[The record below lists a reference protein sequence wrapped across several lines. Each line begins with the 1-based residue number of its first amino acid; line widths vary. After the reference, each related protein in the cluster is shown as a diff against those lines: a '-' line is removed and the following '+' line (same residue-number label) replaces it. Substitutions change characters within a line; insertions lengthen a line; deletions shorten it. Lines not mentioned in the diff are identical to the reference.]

1 MALENR
7 HEMQIETL
15 KVATT
20 CKPVRIG
27 ADANPSFD
35 GTGANMRRRI
45 WIALRALQS
54 PWANAACAAVLLS
67 ASALVFVPR
76 GQYASTCGQWVQR
89 QVLKRNPRGMSL
101 APGRTW
107 GYHVKDDWIFAGM
120 VHSTHAPLDYSR
132 YINFVYDDRPRR
144 TGFWALTRIVEG
156 ERLVPWAP
164 PGVVSPAMF
173 LPARRALALSEPK
186 FAHLGERDALTS
198 RILWGGIA
206 LNTATIVALMGFL
219 WSIVW
224 VPRGYVRFIR
234 GRRRRIGLCPNCRY
248 DLAGLTSDTC
258 PECGSV
264 VDHSNRGEP
273 SAD

>member
-1 MALENR
+1 
-7 HEMQIETL
+7 
-15 KVATT
+15 
-20 CKPVRIG
+20 
-27 ADANPSFD
+27 
-35 GTGANMRRRI
+35 MRRRI

-89 QVLKRNPRGMSL
+89 HVLKRNPRGMSVSSD
-101 APGRTW
+101 RTW
-107 GYHVKDDWIFAGM
+107 AYDARRDRVFVGGVIWSDG
-120 VHSTHAPLDYSR
+120 PPDYSQF
-132 YINFVYDDRPRR
+132 INFVYDDRPRR
-144 TGFWALTRIVEG
+144 TGFWALTRLVEG

-164 PGVVSPAMF
+164 PGAVSPAMF

-198 RILWGGIA
+198 RILWSGIA